1 VELGDGADTDITP
14 GGPPES
20 ADNMAAHDPLVG
32 ESDIPERADDLDE
45 TQLSPEEALSQPLG
59 YPSLPT
65 PNARDIPTGDI

>member
-32 ESDIPERADDLDE
+32 DSDIPERADDLDE
-45 TQLSPEEALSQPLG
+45 SQLSPEEALSQPLG
-59 YPSLPT
+59 GPSLPT